1 MIINPTKYILMELP
15 FETIKLNF
23 GIHKGKEVKDVPDDY
38 LMFLLS
44 KKKLSGKLLFYCQLR
59 FNLPKKTF
67 SVTVT
72 DSIGTDG
79 TYTVQA
85 YNKKHAIS
93 VCRRENKIQNT
104 QSYHGTEYEIVEI
117 N

>member
-1 MIINPTKYILMELP
+1 MVIP
-15 FETIKLNF
+15 FQNIKLKF
-23 GIHKGKEVKDVPDDY
+23 GIHKGKELKDIPDDY

-44 KKKLSGKLLFYCQLR
+44 KDIIKGKLLFYCQVK

-72 DSIGTDG
+72 DSVGTDG

-93 VCRRENKIQNT
+93 VCRRENNIQNT
-104 QSYHGTEYEIVEI
+104 QSYHGTEYDIVEI
-117 N
+117 

>member
-1 MIINPTKYILMELP
+1 MTVP
-15 FETIKLNF
+15 FGNIKLKF
-23 GIHKGKEVKDVPDDY
+23 GIHKGKELKDIPDDY
-38 LMFLLS
+38 LRFLLS
-44 KKKLSGKLLFYCQLR
+44 KDIVSGKLLFHCQVR

-72 DSIGTDG
+72 DSVGTNG

-93 VCRRENKIQNT
+93 VCRRENNIQNT
-104 QSYHGTEYEIVEI
+104 QSYHGTEYDVVEI
-117 N
+117 

>member
-1 MIINPTKYILMELP
+1 MTVP
-15 FETIKLNF
+15 FGNIKLKF
-23 GIHKGKEVKDVPDDY
+23 GIHKGKELKDIPDDY
-38 LMFLLS
+38 LRFLLS
-44 KKKLSGKLLFYCQLR
+44 KDIVSGKLLFHCQVR

-72 DSIGTDG
+72 DSVGTDG

-93 VCRRENKIQNT
+93 VCRKENNIQNT
-104 QSYHGTEYEIVEI
+104 QSYHGTEYDVVEI
-117 N
+117 

>member
-1 MIINPTKYILMELP
+1 MTVP
-15 FETIKLNF
+15 FGNIKLKF
-23 GIHKGKEVKDVPDDY
+23 GIHKGKELKDIPDDY
-38 LMFLLS
+38 LRFLLS
-44 KKKLSGKLLFYCQLR
+44 KDIVSGKLLFHCQVR

-72 DSIGTDG
+72 DSVGTDG

-93 VCRRENKIQNT
+93 VCRRENNIQNT
-104 QSYHGTEYEIVEI
+104 QSYHGTEYDVLEI
-117 N
+117 

>member
-1 MIINPTKYILMELP
+1 MTVP
-15 FETIKLNF
+15 FGNIKLKF
-23 GIHKGKEVKDVPDDY
+23 GIHKGKELKDIPDDY
-38 LMFLLS
+38 LRFLLS
-44 KKKLSGKLLFYCQLR
+44 KDIVSGKLLFHCQVR

-72 DSIGTDG
+72 DSVGTDG

-104 QSYHGTEYEIVEI
+104 QSYHGTEYDVVEI
-117 N
+117 

>member
-1 MIINPTKYILMELP
+1 MTVP
-15 FETIKLNF
+15 FGNIKLKF
-23 GIHKGKEVKDVPDDY
+23 GIHKGKELKDIPDDY
-38 LMFLLS
+38 LRFLLS
-44 KKKLSGKLLFYCQLR
+44 KDIVSGKLLFHCQLR

-72 DSIGTDG
+72 DSVGTDG

-93 VCRRENKIQNT
+93 VCRRENNIQNT
-104 QSYHGTEYEIVEI
+104 QSYHGTEYDVLEI
-117 N
+117 